1 MGGIWGAPAHRTFGR
16 VTTPRLAPVTKL
28 EPDRTPLAV
37 AAELGVDDVLVFAR
51 DGERFRIAGGVGRGA
66 GWAEIVEI
74 EASEEPFA
82 DRAWRSGM
90 PVRISG
96 PEPSRIAGPYWA
108 RYGIVAPVGQQ
119 HLVVFGSTAPIDVS
133 DAVVVRAAAQ
143 AVAGT
148 QGVPA
153 EKLLADELEL
163 VHAIRA
169 LMAYH
174 PDSVSDAA
182 RHITEVTARALSCEV
197 GAIHVRHG
205 SGQTLAIRVDQARD
219 TRGPAAQ
226 GPDATTYLDAAA
238 QLEGPL
244 VEQDAPAD
252 AAIWNE
258 AIVSRMTL
266 PIGRD
271 PRLGVLSIAHAATR
285 PRGFTMLCQRIGRAI
300 ADAAELLLSQAIA
313 RERLAEE
320 RDLLRRVS
328 LTDPLTGVGNRAAWD
343 EALAGARDAEVPFAV
358 LSFDLDD
365 LKGINDRYG
374 HAAGD
379 AVIRGAAHAVRASL
393 RDGDVLARVGGDEF
407 LALLLDATEEGVRRV
422 LRRASASM
430 GTWQVTEHA
439 IRPELSSGWALSSP
453 DPATAVQR
461 ADERMYAAK
470 RRRQRTRQRSS
481 ARATRATAATR
492 LARRAS
498 DRGVRR
504 PA

>member
-1 MGGIWGAPAHRTFGR
+1 M
-16 VTTPRLAPVTKL
+16 TTAGEAPVTAL

-51 DGERFRIAGGVGRGA
+51 EGERFRIAGGAGRGA

-74 EASEEPFA
+74 QASEEPFA

-96 PEPSRIAGPYWA
+96 LEPSRIAGPYWA
-108 RYGIVAPVGQQ
+108 RYGIIAPVGQQ
-119 HLVVFGSTAPIDVS
+119 HLVVFGSTAPIDIS
-133 DAVVVRAAAQ
+133 DAVIVHAAAQ

-148 QGVPA
+148 HGVPA

-197 GAIHVRHG
+197 GAIHVRYG
-205 SGQTLAIRVDQARD
+205 VGQTLAIRVDGSRD
-219 TRGPAAQ
+219 ERCPAAQ
-226 GPDATTYLDAAA
+226 GPDATTYLNAAA
-238 QLEGPL
+238 TLEAPL
-244 VEQDAPAD
+244 VEQEAPAD
-252 AAIWNE
+252 VAIWNQ
-258 AIVSRMTL
+258 AVVSRMTL
-266 PIGRD
+266 PIGGD
-271 PRLGVLSIAHAATR
+271 PRLGALTIGHAATR

-300 ADAAELLLSQAIA
+300 AEAAELMLSQAIA
-313 RERLAEE
+313 REQLAEE
-320 RDLLRRVS
+320 RDLLRQVS
-328 LTDPLTGVGNRAAWD
+328 QTDQLTGVGNRAAWD
-343 EALAGARDAEVPFAV
+343 EALAAARDADVAFAV

-374 HAAGD
+374 HAVGD

-407 LALLLDATEEGVRRV
+407 LALLLDASEEGARRV
-422 LRRASASM
+422 LRRAGANLAS
-430 GTWQVTEHA
+430 WQVTEHA
-439 IRPELSSGWALSSP
+439 IRPELSSGWALSGLE
-453 DPATAVQR
+453 PATTVHR
-461 ADERMYAAK
+461 ADERMYASK
-470 RRRQRTRQRSS
+470 RRRQRSRLRTS
-481 ARATRATAATR
+481 RATTTAKSP
-492 LARRAS
+492 RRAS
-498 DRGVRR
+498 DRELRR
-504 PA
+504 SA